1 MIRRLWGFLLVLF
14 IAVPAAAQVELAVFG
29 GVQSTSARYTVRENR
44 QPVSSKWGFTA
55 GAALKVPFEG
65 ALYFFPSAY
74 FSLKGYRVTLNDPAF
89 PPTEFAVNNNTTLKT
104 LEVAPLFQVDL
115 SRKASH
121 FFVRFGPAVDFA
133 FSGRETFDTIGAGGT
148 RGTVSRDMVFSF
160 GDYGRITG
168 SANFHLGYEMA
179 RGFMVFA
186 HYTYGLG
193 SLNNHDYG
201 PRIKH
206 MIIGLSLGW
215 KFGRN
220 PNVIDTR
227 NRE

>member
-1 MIRRLWGFLLVLF
+1 MIRSLWSLLLILF
-14 IAVPAAAQVELAVFG
+14 FSVPAAAQVEFSLFG
-29 GVQSTSARYTVRENR
+29 GVQFTSARYTVKEKR
-44 QPVSSKWGFTA
+44 QPTSQKTGFMA

-74 FSLKGYRVTLNDPAF
+74 YSLKGYQVDLNDPAF
-89 PPTEFAVNNNTTLKT
+89 PPTQFAVNNNTTLHT

-115 SRKASH
+115 SRKPSH
-121 FFVRFGPAVDFA
+121 FFVRFGPAVDFV
-133 FSGRETFDTIGAGGT
+133 FKGTETFDTVGTSGT
-148 RGTVSRDMVFSF
+148 RGTVTRPMKFSF

-168 SANFHLGYEMA
+168 SANFHLGYEMS
-179 RGFMVFA
+179 RGLMVFA

-206 MIIGLSLGW
+206 MIYGFSLGW
-215 KFGRN
+215 TFGRK
-220 PNVIDTR
+220 PKVADPPR
-227 NRE
+227 PQ